1 MCRLVPDDAYEM
13 PSCEAPCPWGGDR
26 PVCDEKGMPRNAALC
41 RRPKGHEGDH
51 WAPSG
56 EVWGGGA
63 YVPKCYISTCHE
75 RPTVTRKITI
85 VAGEGP
91 PREEEIQVCAKHD
104 ELLDGTVQLGMP
116 VIGEESK

>member
-1 MCRLVPDDAYEM
+1 
-13 PSCEAPCPWGGDR
+13 
-26 PVCDEKGMPRNAALC
+26 
-41 RRPKGHEGDH
+41 
-51 WAPSG
+51 
-56 EVWGGGA
+56 
-63 YVPKCYISTCHE
+63 
-75 RPTVTRKITI
+75 VTRKITI